1 MGTIGWQKKVYVT
14 RRTYAYIEIADTGN
28 RRRREA
34 PGRYRSFATRLIST
48 AARAFETG
56 HSVLAA

>member
-1 MGTIGWQKKVYVT
+1 MLT
-14 RRTYAYIEIADTGN
+14 RRTYAYIKIADTGN

-34 PGRYRSFATRLIST
+34 PCRYRSFATRLIST